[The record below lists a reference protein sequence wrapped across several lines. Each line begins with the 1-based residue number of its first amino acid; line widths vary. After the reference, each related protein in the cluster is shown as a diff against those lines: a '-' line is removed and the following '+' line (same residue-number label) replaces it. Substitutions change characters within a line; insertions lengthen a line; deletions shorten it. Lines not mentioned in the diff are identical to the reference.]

1 MPVNIRPV
9 RAAALALLVVL
20 SAAACAPRYEPAG
33 PATTAPRIETAS
45 PLKIVAADGATLP
58 LRCWSPEGKP
68 RAVFLGLHGFN
79 DYSRAFETPG
89 AFWAKRGIETCA
101 YDQRGFGAGP
111 HPKIWSDTASMTG
124 DARTA
129 ATLLRARHP
138 GIPFFVVG
146 ESMGGAVAMVAA
158 ADGGLSADGLVLVA
172 PALRGRRYLGAFPRA
187 SLWLFSRLVPALIL
201 TGEGLRVQAS
211 DNIPMLRAL
220 GADPLVIKGARIDTV
235 RGLVDLMD
243 AAIEAAPKLHV
254 PALVL
259 YGVRDELIP
268 ETPTIDAIRALPQD
282 TGHRAAIY
290 RGGWHMLLRDLGADA
305 VLADVLAWTANPKA
319 PLPSGAD
326 REAARM
332 LAKAPESAA
341 ESDRK
346 EAPPRAQDH

>member
-1 MPVNIRPV
+1 MPVRFRSV
-9 RAAALALLVVL
+9 LAAALALL
-20 SAAACAPRYEPAG
+20 AAACAPRYEPAG
-33 PATTAPRIETAS
+33 PAVTAPRIETAS
-45 PLKIVAADGATLP
+45 PARIVAADGATLP

-89 AFWAKRGIETCA
+89 GFWAKQGVETCA

-111 HPKIWSDTASMTG
+111 HPKIWSDTAAMTA
-124 DARTA
+124 DAKTA
-129 ATLLRARHP
+129 AALLRARHP
-138 GIPFFVVG
+138 ETPLFVVG

-158 ADGGLSADGLVLVA
+158 TEGGLEADGLVLVA
-172 PALRGRRYLGAFPRA
+172 PALRGRRYLGLVPSA

-220 GADPLVIKGARIDTV
+220 GADPLVIKGARIDTI

-243 AAIEAAPKLHV
+243 AAIEAAPRLRL

-268 ETPTIDAIRALPQD
+268 GEPTWDAIRALPAD
-282 TGHRAAIY
+282 AGHRAAVY
-290 RGGWHMLLRDLGADA
+290 RGGWHMLLRDLGAEA
-305 VLADVLAWTANPKA
+305 VLNDVLAWTADPKA

-326 REAARM
+326 REAAKTPGGARG
-332 LAKAPESAA
+332 P
-341 ESDRK
+341 
-346 EAPPRAQDH
+346 

>member
-1 MPVNIRPV
+1 MRL
-9 RAAALALLVVL
+9 RAAIAALL
-20 SAAACAPRYEPAG
+20 AALTLVACAPRYEPAG

-45 PLKIVAADGATLP
+45 PMKIVAADGAMLP
-58 LRCWSPEGKP
+58 LRCWQPEGKP

-79 DYSRAFETPG
+79 DYSKAFETPG
-89 AFWAKRGIETCA
+89 AFWATHGIETCA

-111 HPKIWSDTASMTG
+111 HPKIWSDTAAMTG
-124 DARTA
+124 DAKTA
-129 ATLLRARHP
+129 AALLRTRHP
-138 GIPFFVVG
+138 GVPLFVVG

-158 ADGGLSADGLVLVA
+158 ADGGLRADGLVLVA
-172 PALRGRRYLGAFPRA
+172 PALRGRRYLGVFPRA

-220 GADPLVIKGARIDTV
+220 GADPLVIKGARIDTI

-243 AAIEAAPKLHV
+243 AAVEAAPRLRV

-268 ETPTIDAIRALPQD
+268 EAPTIDAIRALPRGA
-282 TGHRAAIY
+282 GHRAAVY
-290 RGGWHMLLRDLGADA
+290 RGGWHMLLRDLGAEK
-305 VLADVLAWTANPKA
+305 VLDDVLAWTAAPAA

-326 REAARM
+326 REAARL
-332 LAKAPESAA
+332 LAKSGEPGGE
-341 ESDRK
+341 
-346 EAPPRAQDH
+346 